1 MAGVRVEVLL
11 LVLTVTLLLVSVQGW
26 DPIDSTELE
35 NFYESGQ
42 WAAPQTV
49 TATGKAASYDTAAAA
64 MTSIASYWWLMLV
77 SSCHCFTLMGLL
89 TLQVI
94 YN

>member
-11 LVLTVTLLLVSVQGW
+11 LVLTVTPLLVSVRGW
-26 DPIDSTELE
+26 EPVDSAELE

-49 TATGKAASYDTAAAA
+49 TVTGRATNTDTAAA
-64 MTSIASYWWLMLV
+64 
-77 SSCHCFTLMGLL
+77 C
-89 TLQVI
+89 
-94 YN
+94 